1 MRARDAR
8 EYIESVYR
16 ERIENLMKEVRNGLQ
31 EDYVLFLKVKS
42 HYVKIRASGT
52 TIYTRLTRLRSAC
65 WLARRLF
72 GKPLRKLTKDEWEI
86 LSSELYSMYST
97 KDAIVSAI
105 HPLRLV
111 LKHLGYDDKEVKELF
126 PYPSSMH
133 AKMSSKSSPPYV
145 PGHILDKIIF
155 SIQDYMYRALFCL
168 MRITGA
174 RIEEVVL
181 LRRENVIDDEDS
193 IYIRFDVT
201 KTGIDREVP
210 INWSEF
216 SEHLK
221 VFMAWYKHQ
230 HPRLGDPTAW
240 LFPRRNDVS
249 RPVPRHFAYLVL
261 KRTAKQVASRDPEV
275 ARYLKYIHPHQFRHT
290 RAYELVF
297 KNWNIRWIMS
307 YFGWTKVE
315 TVLRYTRAFELKQI
329 HKMINGNGNG
339 VQREIKI
346 CPRCQALVPE
356 GAKFC
361 PNCGLKLVDLDVEE
375 LIKKKKDKEKL
386 LRLMIRLI
394 EEVGAEGLKEL
405 LVSHGGML

>member
-111 LKHLGYDDKEVKELF
+111 LKRLGYDDKEVKELF

-133 AKMSSKSSPPYV
+133 AKMSSESSPPYV
-145 PGHILDKIIF
+145 PGHILDKVIF
-155 SIQDYMYRALFCL
+155 SIQDDMYRALFCL

-174 RIEEVVL
+174 QIGEVVL

-193 IYIRFDVT
+193 IYIRFDAT

-249 RPVPRHFAYLVL
+249 RSRPIPRHFAYLVL
-261 KRTAKQVASRDPEV
+261 KRTAKR
-275 ARYLKYIHPHQFRHT
+275 
-290 RAYELVF
+290 
-297 KNWNIRWIMS
+297 
-307 YFGWTKVE
+307 
-315 TVLRYTRAFELKQI
+315 
-329 HKMINGNGNG
+329 
-339 VQREIKI
+339 
-346 CPRCQALVPE
+346 
-356 GAKFC
+356 
-361 PNCGLKLVDLDVEE
+361 
-375 LIKKKKDKEKL
+375 
-386 LRLMIRLI
+386 
-394 EEVGAEGLKEL
+394 
-405 LVSHGGML
+405 